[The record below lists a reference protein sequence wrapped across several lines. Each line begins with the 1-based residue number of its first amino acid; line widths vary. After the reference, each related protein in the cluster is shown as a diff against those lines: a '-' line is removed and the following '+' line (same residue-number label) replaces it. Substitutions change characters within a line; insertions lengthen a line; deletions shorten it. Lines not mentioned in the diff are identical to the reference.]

1 MGSFRQGLRQLLR
14 TLSANVAALPVS
26 NPPGTHQWE
35 AESCADRLL
44 IKSLSAAQRAQFESC
59 GYFEVTG
66 GVTRKRYRIRRGCQ
80 MNVEELDQKGRR
92 VRLLCFVPE
101 GQVPIADVMLAQ
113 KIALELFE
121 PAAISVAHQ
130 SPVWDDTLAGEIRIA
145 RRFAHRYVPR

>member
-14 TLSANVAALPVS
+14 TLSANVVALPQS
-26 NPPGTHQWE
+26 NPSGTNQWD
-35 AESCADRLL
+35 AVGCADRLL
-44 IKSLSAAQRAQFESC
+44 IINLSAAQRAQFESR

-66 GVTRKRYRIRRGCQ
+66 GVTGKHYRIRRGYQ
-80 MNVEELDQKGRR
+80 MNIEELDQKGRR

-121 PAAISVAHQ
+121 SAAIRVAHQ
-130 SPVWDDTLAGEIRIA
+130 SPIWDDTLAGEIRIA
-145 RRFAHRYVPR
+145 RRFAHRYIER